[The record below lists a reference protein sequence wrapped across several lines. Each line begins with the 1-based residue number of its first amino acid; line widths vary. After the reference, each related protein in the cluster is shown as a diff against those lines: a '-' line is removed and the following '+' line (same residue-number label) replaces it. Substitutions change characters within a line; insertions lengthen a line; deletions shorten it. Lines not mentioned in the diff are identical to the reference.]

1 MSNCYGDL
9 ANQHLLFMLQMN
21 FPFKIPHKHCTFYI
35 IYRVVDDGNK
45 YPALPFF
52 SAHLKKTMPLEIGAI
67 LETQGLDWHINGS
80 SSIHFQNA
88 SARVRCFLAKNVYLV
103 CSLYRR

>member
-1 MSNCYGDL
+1 MMATST
-9 ANQHLLFMLQMN
+9 LL
-21 FPFKIPHKHCTFYI
+21 
-35 IYRVVDDGNK
+35 
-45 YPALPFF
+45 PALPFF

-80 SSIHFQNA
+80 SSIHFQNG
-88 SARVRCFLAKNVYLV
+88 SARVRCFLAKNVYRV